1 MYHTSAAQSSA
12 QDYAVRIQGLAL
24 LNNVQTITSTIYNQY
39 FKEDNY
45 FNLLKNGWQE
55 LIFLNSFP

>member
-45 FNLLKNGWQE
+45 FNLLKNG
-55 LIFLNSFP
+55 